1 MVFQRLDDAVL
12 MNHGLAHAKGS
23 ILTIAVLAFP
33 LAAPGRCITMAASM
47 LGAKPSESFDY
58 LYDRRYTT
66 RKQSKRISRDSILNY
81 NERIVF

>member
-12 MNHGLAHAKGS
+12 MNHGPVHAKGS

-33 LAAPGRCITMAASM
+33 LAAHGRCITMAASM
-47 LGAKPSESFDY
+47 LGAKLSENFDCP
-58 LYDRRYTT
+58 YDRRYTI

-81 NERIVF
+81 KERIVF